1 MNAQE
6 RPENDSN
13 LLSLAELEVL
23 HRQEVKAKTVLQV
36 ARMFKVCPTQRELFI
51 GWENYW
57 FKTFKEFLF
66 NQQLARQKLSAA
78 THDFKKLVQESH

>member
-13 LLSLAELEVL
+13 LLPLAELEVL
-23 HRQEVKAKTVLQV
+23 HKHEVKAKTALQV
-36 ARMFKVCPTQRELFI
+36 ARMFKICPTHRELFI

-57 FKTFKEFLF
+57 FKAFKELLC
-66 NQQLARQKLSAA
+66 NQQLARQKLQWLHM
-78 THDFKKLVQESH
+78 TLKN

>member
-13 LLSLAELEVL
+13 LLPLAELEVL
-23 HRQEVKAKTVLQV
+23 HKQEVKAKTALQV
-36 ARMFKVCPTQRELFI
+36 ARMFKICPTHRELFI

-57 FKTFKEFLF
+57 FKAFKDAYNHIPCFLS
-66 NQQLARQKLSAA
+66 LSYR
-78 THDFKKLVQESH
+78 VQEQPLNISKNHQ

>member
-13 LLSLAELEVL
+13 LLPLAEEVL
-23 HRQEVKAKTVLQV
+23 HKQEVKAKTALQV
-36 ARMFKVCPTQRELFI
+36 ARMFKICPTHRELFI

-57 FKTFKEFLF
+57 FKAFKELLC
-66 NQQLARQKLSAA
+66 NQQLARQKLQWLHM
-78 THDFKKLVQESH
+78 TLKN